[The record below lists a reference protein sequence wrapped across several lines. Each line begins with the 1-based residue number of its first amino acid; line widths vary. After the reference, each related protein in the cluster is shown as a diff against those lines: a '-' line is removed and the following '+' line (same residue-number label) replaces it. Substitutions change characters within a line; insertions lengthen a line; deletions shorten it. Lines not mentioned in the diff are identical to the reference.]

1 MELEES
7 SGGRGGV
14 GVGEESRVDMQWAAL
29 DEGGVYEISVGPIGR
44 GEQAREMEDKRKG
57 TFGGSVPDGDFNPRD
72 DRPKADWKLLK
83 TDPSGEARL
92 RRD

>member
-1 MELEES
+1 MTAMELEES

-57 TFGGSVPDGDFNPRD
+57 TFGGSVPDGD
-72 DRPKADWKLLK
+72 L
-83 TDPSGEARL
+83 TQGTIARKQIGNC
-92 RRD
+92 